1 MIPNSVSAL
10 KARRRAKT
18 PGLPSELWLVIFD
31 LATYVPGIFIP
42 EIFEYSVTLGRI
54 FNRYHH
60 PLIRRALVTKRSLVR
75 VCKQWW
81 HLATP
86 FLYRSIIIGRG
97 RCLASLASALAL
109 STGGKGVLPGERPL
123 GSYTER
129 LDIAMR
135 DHRYA
140 HMGGDLELLAEVIR
154 LLQNLAIVSV
164 DVSQCFSLS
173 MPDTVMDALT
183 CVAPSLKIVYW
194 AAPRLLPPSRSLQN
208 IVTASQLHILHCPH
222 HFLGRTY
229 PMDLTLSS
237 CTTLAASD
245 HTFHHMSL
253 TQFPALRELI
263 YRDRLRERS
272 PASRFL
278 EMHGKNLTSVHLLW
292 SVLGLR
298 DQINILAAY
307 SPNLR
312 RLTITFELWGLLDTN
327 MFDLVPIEYFGLSCR
342 QSQSPTNVY
351 KVVLATLAHLK
362 EIKSTLHIIRF
373 TNYLNVNELLKN
385 HRKALLPA
393 LELLSGKN
401 FRLEDHEGRL
411 LSGIV

>member
-1 MIPNSVSAL
+1 
-10 KARRRAKT
+10 
-18 PGLPSELWLVIFD
+18 
-31 LATYVPGIFIP
+31 
-42 EIFEYSVTLGRI
+42 
-54 FNRYHH
+54 
-60 PLIRRALVTKRSLVR
+60 
-75 VCKQWW
+75 
-81 HLATP
+81 
-86 FLYRSIIIGRG
+86 
-97 RCLASLASALAL
+97 
-109 STGGKGVLPGERPL
+109 
-123 GSYTER
+123 
-129 LDIAMR
+129 MR
-135 DHRYA
+135 DHRHA
-140 HMGGDLELLAEVIR
+140 HMDGDLELLAEVIR

-183 CVAPSLKIVYW
+183 YVAPSLEIIDW

-208 IVTASQLHILHCPH
+208 LVTASQLHIFHCPH
-222 HFLGRTY
+222 HFPGRTD
-229 PMDLTLSS
+229 PMDFILSS

-245 HTFHHMSL
+245 HIFHHMSL

-292 SVLGLR
+292 SAFAGLR
-298 DQINILAAY
+298 DQINLLAAY

-312 RLTITFELWGLLDTN
+312 RVTITFEFWEFLDTN
-327 MFDLVPIEYFGLSCR
+327 MFELVPIEHFGLSCR

-351 KVVLATLAHLK
+351 KVVLATLARLK
-362 EIKSTLHIIRF
+362 DIKSTLRIIRF

-385 HRKALLPA
+385 HRRALLPA

-401 FRLEDHEGRL
+401 FRLEDHEGQL
-411 LSGIV
+411 LSDRMAPSTRAL